1 MKKSLAALFALTILA
16 SCSKEE
22 KKGNLEI
29 SGNIKGLNKGT
40 LYLKQVQD
48 TVLVNIDTIVI
59 DGKSDFKTAVD
70 IKEPEVLYL
79 FLDRGET
86 ASIDNSLPFFAE
98 AGKMTIDTDLETF
111 YAKAKITGSENQ
123 KLLDEYKAV
132 KARFIDQEME
142 IKVKDMEASIKKK
155 ELPATELAK
164 YESALKRRYL
174 YTANFA
180 VSHKDKEIAP
190 YVIVAETPNLGLP
203 FMKQVLDALT
213 PKVAESKYG
222 KILKQ
227 LYEER
232 LKLET
237 PVASR

>member
-1 MKKSLAALFALTILA
+1 MKKTLAALFAFTILA

-29 SGNIKGLNKGT
+29 SGTIKGLKKGT
-40 LYLKQVQD
+40 LYLKQIQD
-48 TVLVNIDTIVI
+48 TVLVNIDTIVF

-70 IKEPEVLYL
+70 IKEPEMLYL

-98 AGKMTIDTDLETF
+98 PGKMTIDTDLETY
-111 YAKAKITGSENQ
+111 YAKAKITGSKNQ
-123 KLLDEYKAV
+123 QLLEEYNQIKS
-132 KARFIDQEME
+132 RFVGQELE
-142 IKVKDMEASIKKK
+142 IKVKDMEAQIKNKT
-155 ELPATELAK
+155 LPDTEIAK
-164 YESALKRRYL
+164 YESAMKRRYL

-180 VSHKDKEIAP
+180 INHKDSEIAP
-190 YVIVAETPNLGLP
+190 YIVIAETPNLGLP
-203 FMKQVLDALT
+203 FMKQVIDAIT
-213 PKVAESKYG
+213 PKIAASKYG

-237 PVASR
+237 PVAMN